1 MKAARLACWCALGAA
16 AMAPA
21 ADVPRATGPAI
32 ELPPMMVEE
41 TVSSAPWLHA
51 SAGGA
56 EFLSRCSSS
65 TTRDFVSAWLAK
77 MQLVRVLVPEEFLAR
92 TDASTL
98 IVLYSQGLEQTVSV
112 EIQRELQSDN
122 KRDGDRV
129 NIAPNMRLS
138 DRDMHASIVY
148 IDEAQFNGAGL
159 SISPGHV
166 HFMLRGR
173 VPELPAWLLDGVV
186 SVWQGAD
193 FVLDPIT
200 LRPFAG
206 ATDAARPRALLP
218 AAELFAGAAE
228 RAGENR
234 HPRHL
239 EARRTTQELFFRWAA
254 VSGPATRAA
263 FWKIA
268 AQSAQGPVT
277 EETFEGIFGFDFAE
291 LRDRLSDYLPKA
303 SGETAFIR
311 PGALPPVPD
320 FEVEKAT
327 PNQIAR
333 IRGEWERLAIGHV
346 QRRLPKVL
354 EPYVAQA
361 RRTLRR
367 AFDAGDRDPR
377 LLATLGL
384 CEIDAGN
391 DAGARPYL
399 EPAVAGGVARP
410 RAYHELARLR
420 FAELRRDAPES
431 KLLPFAEVAPVLQ
444 PLQRGITLSP
454 PLPESFVLLAE
465 AWARC
470 EIAPNASELAELRLG
485 TRLFPRRPAVAHA
498 VAVVLARH
506 DHRAE
511 ATAVLD
517 ACAGHAADDA
527 TEAAIVKLRAELAG
541 KPSRP
546 ATEP

>member
-1 MKAARLACWCALGAA
+1 MSRPWFTCLIVSAFGGLSGAA
-16 AMAPA
+16 AAEAPRSA
-21 ADVPRATGPAI
+21 GPAI

-41 TVSSAPWLHA
+41 TVASAPWLHT

-65 TTRDFVSAWLAK
+65 TTRDFVSAWVAK

-92 TDASTL
+92 TDAPTL
-98 IVLYSQGLEQTVSV
+98 IVLYSQGLEQTVSA
-112 EIQRELQSDN
+112 EIQRELQSDQ

-129 NIAPNMRLS
+129 NIAPNMRLA

-148 IDEAQFNGAGL
+148 IDETQFSGAGL

-200 LRPFAG
+200 LRPFPG
-206 ATDAARPRALLP
+206 ATDPARPRALLP
-218 AAELFAGAAE
+218 AAELFAGAAA

-239 EARRTTQELFFRWAA
+239 EARHATQEIFFRWAA

-263 FWKIA
+263 FWKVA
-268 AQSAQGPVT
+268 ALSAEGPVT
-277 EETFEGIFGFDFAE
+277 EEAFEGVFGFDFAE

-303 SGETAFIR
+303 AGETAFIR
-311 PGALPPVPD
+311 PGTLPPLPD
-320 FEVEKAT
+320 FELERAT
-327 PNQIAR
+327 PGQVAR

-346 QRRLPKVL
+346 KRRLPQVA
-354 EPYVAQA
+354 EPYIAQA

-367 AFDAGDRDPR
+367 AYDAGDRDPR
-377 LLATLGL
+377 LLATMGL

-431 KLLPFAEVAPVLQ
+431 KLFPFAEIAPVLQ
-444 PLQRGITLSP
+444 PLQRGITQSP
-454 PLPESFVLLAE
+454 PLPESFQLLAE

-470 EIAPNASELAELRLG
+470 EISPTANEFAELRLG
-485 TRLFPRRPAVAHA
+485 TRLFPRRPPVAHA

-506 DHRAE
+506 GHHAE

-517 ACAGHAADDA
+517 ACAGHSADDA
-527 TEAAIVKLRAELAG
+527 TEAAIARLRVEL
-541 KPSRP
+541 SRSP
-546 ATEP
+546 ASR